1 MIHLSVKKQLA
12 GAEGTFALDVNIQ
25 IENKELITIYG
36 ASGAGK
42 TTILRLLSGLGRP
55 DAGRIQVNGETWFDD
70 EKKINLPPQKRAVG
84 YVFQDYALFPNMT
97 VRKNLEFALSSKK
110 DKEIIDRL
118 LEITD
123 LEKLAGRKPGTLS
136 GGQQQRVA
144 LARALVRRPKIL
156 LLDEPLSALD
166 AHMRQ
171 KLQDEILS
179 IHREFNITTILVSH
193 NLGEIFRLSNR
204 VFMLENGN
212 IIKSGSL
219 TDVFM
224 DKKLSGKFKFEGE
237 IIEISRENVVFVVT
251 VLIGNNLVKVI
262 ATDDEAGELKIGG
275 RVIVSSKAFNPILIP
290 VRH

>member
-1 MIHLSVKKQLA
+1 MIHLSVKKQLT
-12 GAEGTFALDVNIQ
+12 GAEGSFFLDLNIE
-25 IENKELITIYG
+25 IARKELITLYG

-42 TTILRLLSGLGRP
+42 TTVLRLLSGLTRP
-55 DAGRIQVNGETWFDD
+55 DSGRIQVNGETWFDSNQ
-70 EKKINLPPQKRAVG
+70 KIDLPPQKRAVG
-84 YVFQDYALFPNMT
+84 FVFQDYALFPNMT
-97 VRKNLEFALSSKK
+97 VRKNLEFALSSQK
-110 DKEIIDRL
+110 DKNIIDRL

-123 LEKLAGRKPGTLS
+123 LEKLAERKPGTLS

-166 AHMRQ
+166 PDMRH

-193 NLGEIFRLSNR
+193 HLSEIFRLANR
-204 VFMLENGN
+204 VLVLEKGAV
-212 IIKSGSL
+212 IKSGSL

-237 IIEISRENVVFVVT
+237 IIEINREDVVFVVT

-262 ATDDEAGELKIGG
+262 ATDDEARELKIGG

-290 VRH
+290 VRR

>member
-1 MIHLSVKKQLA
+1 MIDLSVKKQFA
-12 GAEGTFALDVNIQ
+12 GADGIFDLDLNIQ
-25 IENKELITIYG
+25 INDKELITIYG

-42 TTILRLLSGLGRP
+42 TTILRLLSGLAKP
-55 DAGRIQVNGETWFDD
+55 DSGHIKVNGETWFDGQ
-70 EKKINLPPQKRAVG
+70 KKINLPPQKRAAG
-84 YVFQDYALFPNMT
+84 FVFQDYALFPNMT

-110 DKEIIDRL
+110 DMEIIDRL

-166 AHMRQ
+166 PEMRQ
-171 KLQDEILS
+171 KLQDEILN

-193 NLGEIFRLSNR
+193 NLSEIFRLSNR
-204 VFMLENGN
+204 VFVIEKGSV
-212 IIKSGSL
+212 IKSGSL

-237 IIEISRENVVFVVT
+237 IIEITREDVVFVVT

-262 ATDDEAGELKIGG
+262 ATDDEARELKIGG

-290 VRH
+290 VRQ